1 MNELDIVDRVAG
13 LAPGS
18 QAYLT
23 RHKREKVAAATQ
35 FSDEALFDPALPDLA
50 LRERLL
56 VALYACALSQA
67 TSLSVHYR
75 ERLGALDIDA
85 GLLDQV
91 ARTALDE
98 VAEPRLRELL
108 RFTHTLITQP
118 VAGDKA
124 ALQRLPAAGLSTPAV
139 VALTQLIAYVSY
151 QIRLV
156 AGLRALDAL
165 NAMHPH
171 NGLPTVNPS
180 EPV

>member
-1 MNELDIVDRVAG
+1 MNQLDIVDRVAG
-13 LAPGS
+13 LTPGS
-18 QAYLT
+18 PAYLT
-23 RHKREKVAAATQ
+23 RHKREKVAAATEL
-35 FSDEALFDPALPDLA
+35 SDIALFDPALPDLA
-50 LRERLL
+50 LGERLL

-75 ERLGALDIDA
+75 ERLAALDTEPS
-85 GLLDQV
+85 LLDQV

-118 VAGDKA
+118 AAGDQA
-124 ALQRLPAAGLSTPAV
+124 ALLRLPAAGLSTPAV
-139 VALTQLIAYVSY
+139 VALAQLIAYVSY

-165 NAMHPH
+165 DA
-171 NGLPTVNPS
+171 LPALNSS
-180 EPV
+180 ESV